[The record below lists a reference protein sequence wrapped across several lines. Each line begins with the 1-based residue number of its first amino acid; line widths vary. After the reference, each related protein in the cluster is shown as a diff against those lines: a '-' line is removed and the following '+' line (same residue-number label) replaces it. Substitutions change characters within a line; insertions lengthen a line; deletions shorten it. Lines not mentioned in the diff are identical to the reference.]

1 MEAFRLY
8 QAHNTLDLP
17 EEELVQAAQQNPRN
31 FEPLYQ
37 RYFRRIFLFVFHR
50 VGEKSLAQDIT
61 SQVFLKA
68 LSNIRSFSF
77 RGLPFST
84 WLYRIAINECNMH
97 FRKKQTSHTIILDE
111 EHFQLM
117 AEEMS
122 MDFGEH
128 QAVLGKA
135 LQSLDHSELTL
146 IELRFFEDLKFA
158 EIAEVLGITENNA
171 KVKLYRILEKLRKKM
186 NLK

>member
-1 MEAFRLY
+1 M
-8 QAHNTLDLP
+8 
-17 EEELVQAAQQNPRN
+17 
-31 FEPLYQ
+31 
-37 RYFRRIFLFVFHR
+37 FHR
-50 VGEKSLAQDIT
+50 VGEKELARDIT
-61 SQVFLKA
+61 SQVFLKS

-97 FRKKQTSHTIILDE
+97 FRKKETTHTIILDE
-111 EHFQLM
+111 QHFQLM

-128 QAVLGKA
+128 QQLLARA
-135 LQSLDHSELTL
+135 LQSLDHVELAL

-158 EIAEVLGITENNA
+158 EIAEVLGITENNT
-171 KVKLYRILEKLRKKM
+171 KVKLYRVLDKLRKKM